1 MEKKKKKVFI
11 KAAYCCPYMF
21 GWFLNILE
29 VSRKNLDLQSY
40 LIRKTCDKHGLK
52 SCLLYFIFSSSLIGS
67 VATAC
72 RDPGVPMNGTRNGDG
87 REPGDTVI
95 FQCDP
100 GYELQGD
107 ERITCIQVENRYFWQ
122 PNPPVCIGMQK
133 TIKECFPKF
142 WNSSVINLTLG
153 ILLEETNANLLFTL
167 YKTSVGINR
176 IFPL

>member
-1 MEKKKKKVFI
+1 M
-11 KAAYCCPYMF
+11 
-21 GWFLNILE
+21 NILKAQSPGKILE
-29 VSRKNLDLQSY
+29 WQNYLTRLKNE
-40 LIRKTCDKHGLK
+40 IKELK
-52 SCLLYFIFSSSLIGS
+52 DNYSFFLLFFFLSPAFFLGS

-122 PNPPVCIGMQK
+122 PNPPVCIGKQK
-133 TIKECFPKF
+133 T
-142 WNSSVINLTLG
+142 
-153 ILLEETNANLLFTL
+153 
-167 YKTSVGINR
+167 
-176 IFPL
+176 